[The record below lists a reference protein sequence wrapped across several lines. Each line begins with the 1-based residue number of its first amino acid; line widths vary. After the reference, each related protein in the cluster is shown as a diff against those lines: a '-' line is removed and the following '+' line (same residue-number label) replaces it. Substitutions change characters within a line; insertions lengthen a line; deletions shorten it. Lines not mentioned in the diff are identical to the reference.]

1 MLMQDYYFQCKAM
14 DTLIEIAGTGKIDL
28 FQWEQEIEN
37 WFEQFENICSRFR
50 PNSDLS
56 NLNNQANETVIQIN
70 PTLYEILKKASHYST
85 LTDYYFNPFL
95 GKAIKAYGYME
106 TFNEI
111 KDKSDI
117 QIAPYQYERY
127 MDEPI
132 VFLPVINGVIKKA
145 DYEIDLGGIAKGW
158 SVDKVASIVK
168 ELGLENGI
176 VNAGG
181 DIFVW
186 GEEERTIGVQHAAP
200 ELSDKDIIQFQ
211 MRNGGIATS
220 NTLHRSWKI
229 CGKQVHHILNGKEGS
244 PSESD
249 IVQATA
255 FSSNTAE
262 ADVLAKILC
271 MHNFKDAIPWL
282 MKHFP
287 HAGCILVKNDGQVA
301 ISQSVKNYVSRMVM

>member
-1 MLMQDYYFQCKAM
+1 MLMQEYYFQCKAM
-14 DTLIEIAGTGKIDL
+14 DTVIEIAGTGNIDL
-28 FQWEQEIEN
+28 IGWEQEIEN
-37 WFEQFENICSRFR
+37 WFEQFESICSRFR
-50 PNSDLS
+50 PNSELS
-56 NLNNQANETVIQIN
+56 LLNNQPNETVIQIN
-70 PTLYEILKKASHYST
+70 SILYEILKKAIHYSIQ
-85 LTDYYFNPFL
+85 TDYYFNPFL
-95 GKAIKAYGYME
+95 GEVLKAYGYKE
-106 TFNEI
+106 TFNDIKEI
-111 KDKSDI
+111 SDI
-117 QIAPYQYERY
+117 TIAPYQYKRY

-132 VFLPVINGVIKKA
+132 VLLPVVNGVIKKG

-186 GEEERTIGVQHAAP
+186 GEEERTIGVQHPSP
-200 ELSDKDIIQFQ
+200 EHSDKDIIQFR

-220 NTLHRSWKI
+220 NTLYRSWNA
-229 CGKQVHHILNGKEGS
+229 CGKRVHHILNGKEGS
-244 PSESD
+244 PSNSE

-271 MHNFKDAIPWL
+271 MHDFNEAIPWL
-282 MKHFP
+282 TKHFP

-301 ISQSVKNYVSRMVM
+301 ISQSVKNYVTRMVM

>member
-1 MLMQDYYFQCKAM
+1 MLMQDYYFQCRSM
-14 DTLIEIAGTGKIDL
+14 DTLVEIAGTGKIDL

-56 NLNNQANETVIQIN
+56 HLNNQPNETVIQIN

-85 LTDYYFNPFL
+85 LTDFYFNPFL
-95 GKAIKAYGYME
+95 GKAIKAFGYME

-111 KDKSDI
+111 KNKSDL
-117 QIAPYQYERY
+117 QIAPYQNERY
-127 MDEPI
+127 REEPI

-145 DYEIDLGGIAKGW
+145 DYEIDLGGIAKGR

-186 GEEERTIGVQHAAP
+186 GEEERTIGVQHPAP
-200 ELSDKDIIQFQ
+200 EFSDKDIIQFK

-220 NTLHRSWKI
+220 NTLYRSWNVSEKR
-229 CGKQVHHILNGKEGS
+229 VHHILNGKEGS

-271 MHNFKDAIPWL
+271 MHNFKEAIPWL

>member
-1 MLMQDYYFQCKAM
+1 MLMQDYYFQFRAM

-50 PNSDLS
+50 PTSELS
-56 NLNNQANETVIQIN
+56 LLNNQPNETVIQIN
-70 PTLYEILKKASHYST
+70 PTLYEILKTASHYST
-85 LTDYYFNPFL
+85 LTDFYFNPFL
-95 GKAIKAYGYME
+95 GKAIKAYGYKE

-111 KDKSDI
+111 KDKSDLV
-117 QIAPYQYERY
+117 IAPYQYECY

-132 VFLPVINGVIKKA
+132 VFLPVINGVIKKI
-145 DYEIDLGGIAKGW
+145 DSEIDLGGIAKGW

-168 ELGLENGI
+168 EFGLENGI

-186 GEEERTIGVQHAAP
+186 GEEERTIGVQHPSP
-200 ELSDKDIIQFQ
+200 EHGDKDIIQFK

-220 NTLHRSWKI
+220 NTLYRSWNAS
-229 CGKQVHHILNGKEGS
+229 GKRVHHILDGREGS
-244 PSESD
+244 PSNSD
-249 IVQATA
+249 IVQATV

-271 MHNFKDAIPWL
+271 MHNFKEAIPWL

-287 HAGCILVKNDGQVA
+287 HTGCILVKNEGQVA

>member
-1 MLMQDYYFQCKAM
+1 MLMQEYYFQCKAM

-28 FQWEQEIEN
+28 FEWEKEIEN

-50 PNSDLS
+50 PNSELS
-56 NLNNQANETVIQIN
+56 LLNNQPIDTIIQIE
-70 PTLYEILKKASHYST
+70 PTLYQIIKKANDFAAQ
-85 LTDYYFNPFL
+85 TDFYFNPFL
-95 GKAIKAYGYME
+95 GKALKAYGYKE
-106 TFNEI
+106 TFNEF
-111 KDKSDI
+111 KDKNDVEI
-117 QIAPYQYERY
+117 EPYQYEGY
-127 MDEPI
+127 IKEPI
-132 VFLPVINGVIKKA
+132 EFLPVMNGVIKKG

-186 GEEERTIGVQHAAP
+186 GEEERTIGVQHP
-200 ELSDKDIIQFQ
+200 SSELSDKDIIQFK

-220 NTLHRSWKI
+220 NTLYRSWNVG
-229 CGKQVHHILNGKEGS
+229 GKRVHHILNGKAGT

-262 ADVLAKILC
+262 ADVVAKILC
-271 MHNFKDAIPWL
+271 MHNFKEAIPWL
-282 MKHFP
+282 TKHFP
-287 HAGCILVKNDGQVA
+287 HAGCIVVKNDGQVA
-301 ISQSVKNYVSRMVM
+301 ISQSVKKYVTRIVM

>member
-28 FQWEQEIEN
+28 FEWEQEIKK

-50 PNSDLS
+50 PNSELS
-56 NLNNQANETVIQIN
+56 LLNNQPTDTVVQVE
-70 PTLYEILKKASHYST
+70 PTLYQILKKA
-85 LTDYYFNPFL
+85 TDFATQTDFYFNPFL
-95 GKAIKAYGYME
+95 GTALKAYGYKE
-106 TFNEI
+106 SFNKM
-111 KDKSDI
+111 KDKSNI
-117 QIAPYQYERY
+117 EIAPYQYERY

-132 VFLPVINGVIKKA
+132 SFLPVVNGVIKKA

-186 GEEERTIGVQHAAP
+186 GEEERTIGVQHPAP
-200 ELSDKDIIQFQ
+200 ELSNKDIIQFKMQ
-211 MRNGGIATS
+211 NGGIATS
-220 NTLHRSWKI
+220 NTLYRSWNAS
-229 CGKQVHHILNGKEGS
+229 GKRVHHILNGKEGS
-244 PSESD
+244 PSQSD

-255 FSSNTAE
+255 FSSTTAE
-262 ADVLAKILC
+262 ADVVAKILC
-271 MHNFKDAIPWL
+271 MHNFKEAIPWL
-282 MKHFP
+282 TKHFP

-301 ISQSVKNYVSRMVM
+301 ISQSVKKYVTRMVM

>member
-1 MLMQDYYFQCKAM
+1 MQDYYFQSKAM
-14 DTLIEIAGTGKIDL
+14 DTVIEIAGTGKIDL
-28 FQWEQEIEN
+28 FDWELEIEN

-50 PNSDLS
+50 PNSELS
-56 NLNNQANETVIQIN
+56 LLNAQPIDTVIQIE
-70 PTLYEILKKASHYST
+70 PTLYQILKKANDFAAV
-85 LTDYYFNPFL
+85 TDFYFNPFL
-95 GKAIKAYGYME
+95 GSILKALGYNK

-111 KDKSDI
+111 KDKSDL
-117 QIAPYQYERY
+117 QIATYQYEQFI
-127 MDEPI
+127 DEPI
-132 VFLPVINGVIKKA
+132 TFLPVMNGVIKKV
-145 DYEIDLGGIAKGW
+145 DCEIDLGGIAKGW
-158 SVDKVASIVK
+158 SVDKVASIVH

-186 GEEERTIGVQHAAP
+186 GDEERTIGVQHPAP
-200 ELSDKDIIQFQ
+200 GLSDKDIIQFK

-220 NTLHRSWKI
+220 NTLYRSWKT
-229 CGKQVHHILNGKEGS
+229 CGKRVHHILNGKEGS

-271 MHNFKDAIPWL
+271 MHNFNEAIPWL
-282 MKHFP
+282 TKHFP
-287 HAGCILVKNDGQVA
+287 HAGCIVVKNDGQVA
-301 ISQSVKNYVSRMVM
+301 MSQSVKKYVTRMVM